1 MLLALQRPELVERL
15 IVEDISPV
23 DIRPCPDILTYI
35 ATMRAIDIPDKVPL
49 SHGRKLANEQLSHV
63 VQDIAMRQF
72 LLTNLVEVNGRLV
85 WRLNLD
91 ALAQFMEKMVV
102 FPPQQEPYPGP
113 TLFLCGENSK
123 YVRPSHHP
131 EIRRLFPEAQIQ
143 TVPNCGHWIHT
154 SHPQDFVAAIRD
166 FLV

>member
-1 MLLALQRPELVERL
+1 M
-15 IVEDISPV
+15 

-63 VQDIAMRQF
+63 VQVMPSSPQVQVGTCQSKSGGPRPHRKLPKQDIAMRQF

-123 YVRPSHHP
+123 YVR
-131 EIRRLFPEAQIQ
+131 
-143 TVPNCGHWIHT
+143 
-154 SHPQDFVAAIRD
+154 
-166 FLV
+166 